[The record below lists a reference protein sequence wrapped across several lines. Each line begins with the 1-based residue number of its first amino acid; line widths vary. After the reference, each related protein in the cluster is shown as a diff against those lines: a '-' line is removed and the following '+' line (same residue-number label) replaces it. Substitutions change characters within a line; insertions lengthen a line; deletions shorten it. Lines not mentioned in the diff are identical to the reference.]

1 MPEAR
6 PGRRQLIINFGDA
19 APEADTTP
27 RVVRAPHAP
36 VDSDRDVVVAV
47 DAGHGGQ
54 DPGATGPGGTHEKDV
69 VLPIARLLAERIN
82 SEPGMRAVLTR
93 NRDEFLVLR
102 DRIRRARVAKADMFI
117 SVHADSIA
125 NHDVTGASVYV
136 LSERGASNES
146 ARWLA
151 ERENAAD
158 LMGGVSLDDK
168 DNTLAS
174 VLLDLSQSA
183 NISASMTAAQRV
195 LSALDNVGQV
205 RKTQVQQAGFVV
217 LKSPDIPSM
226 LVETAYISNPTEELR
241 LRNPQAAGESRGCH
255 FCGRAGLFRAEPAC
269 RHALRA
275 VTARHHRKRCHS
287 RGPAELARQIRAP
300 ADLPPTSTA
309 RPTPTALL
317 GRRAHPRNPHA
328 DTLDSAPSPAR
339 RPPWSGMPIRVLPS
353 ELVDQ
358 IAAGE
363 VIERAAS
370 VVKELV
376 ENSLDAGAHRIEIDI
391 ERGGVGLIRVRDD
404 GGGIAADELPIAIS
418 RHATSKIAS
427 LDDLEAITTLGFRGE
442 ALPSI
447 GSVSRLR
454 VASHPTG
461 AAHASEINVDGAAV
475 SAIRPAAHP
484 QGTTIEV
491 RDLFFNVP
499 ARRKFVRSDATE
511 LGSHCATGGA
521 ARAFALRREFP
532 TSQRRACIARRP
544 GKQDEG

>member
-1 MPEAR
+1 MIKKAFQLAVLVALMGGTSAAMAASAELREARLSATGTSAQLTLDVAGTTTQKVFTLDRPRRVVIDLAHTGVVRGFRVPEGAGVVSDIRTGHQVGGTLRIVVQLNAPAAARSTWMPETR

-205 RKTQVQQAGFVV
+205 RKSQVQQAGFVV

-226 LVETAYISNPTEELR
+226 LVETAYISNRSEELR
-241 LRNPQAAGESRGCH
+241 LRSPKQQANLADAIFAGVRSYFEQNPPAGTRFAQS
-255 FCGRAGLFRAEPAC
+255 
-269 RHALRA
+269 
-275 VTARHHRKRCHS
+275 
-287 RGPAELARQIRAP
+287 
-300 ADLPPTSTA
+300 
-309 RPTPTALL
+309 
-317 GRRAHPRNPHA
+317 RRA
-328 DTLDSAPSPAR
+328 T
-339 RPPWSGMPIRVLPS
+339 I
-353 ELVDQ
+353 
-358 IAAGE
+358 
-363 VIERAAS
+363 AS
-370 VVKELV
+370 V
-376 ENSLDAGAHRIEIDI
+376 GT
-391 ERGGVGLIRVRDD
+391 
-404 GGGIAADELPIAIS
+404 AAAP
-418 RHATSKIAS
+418 
-427 LDDLEAITTLGFRGE
+427 
-442 ALPSI
+442 P
-447 GSVSRLR
+447 
-454 VASHPTG
+454 
-461 AAHASEINVDGAAV
+461 N
-475 SAIRPAAHP
+475 
-484 QGTTIEV
+484 
-491 RDLFFNVP
+491 
-499 ARRKFVRSDATE
+499 
-511 LGSHCATGGA
+511 
-521 ARAFALRREFP
+521 
-532 TSQRRACIARRP
+532 
-544 GKQDEG
+544 

>member
-1 MPEAR
+1 MIKKAFQLGVLAALMGGAGAAAAASAELREARLSATGTSAQLTLDVAGMTTQKVFTLDRPRRVVIDLAHTGVVRGFRAPEGAGVVSNVRTGHQIGGTLRIVVQLKEPAAARSTWMPETR

-19 APEADTTP
+19 APDADTTP

-36 VDSDRDVVVAV
+36 IDSDRDVVVAV

-69 VLPIARLLAERIN
+69 VLPIARALAERIN

-102 DRIRRARVAKADMFI
+102 DRIKRARVAKADMFI

-205 RKTQVQQAGFVV
+205 RKSQVQQAGFVV

-226 LVETAYISNPTEELR
+226 LVETAYISNRSEELR
-241 LRNPQAAGESRGCH
+241 LRSARQQGNLADAI
-255 FCGRAGLFRAEPAC
+255 FAGLRSYFEQNPPAGT
-269 RHALRA
+269 RFAQ
-275 VTARHHRKRCHS
+275 S
-287 RGPAELARQIRAP
+287 
-300 ADLPPTSTA
+300 
-309 RPTPTALL
+309 
-317 GRRAHPRNPHA
+317 RRA
-328 DTLDSAPSPAR
+328 T
-339 RPPWSGMPIRVLPS
+339 M
-353 ELVDQ
+353 
-358 IAAGE
+358 
-363 VIERAAS
+363 AS
-370 VVKELV
+370 V
-376 ENSLDAGAHRIEIDI
+376 AT
-391 ERGGVGLIRVRDD
+391 
-404 GGGIAADELPIAIS
+404 AAAP
-418 RHATSKIAS
+418 
-427 LDDLEAITTLGFRGE
+427 
-442 ALPSI
+442 P
-447 GSVSRLR
+447 
-454 VASHPTG
+454 
-461 AAHASEINVDGAAV
+461 N
-475 SAIRPAAHP
+475 
-484 QGTTIEV
+484 
-491 RDLFFNVP
+491 
-499 ARRKFVRSDATE
+499 
-511 LGSHCATGGA
+511 
-521 ARAFALRREFP
+521 
-532 TSQRRACIARRP
+532 
-544 GKQDEG
+544 

>member
-1 MPEAR
+1 MIKKAFQFGVMAALMVGTSTAMAAGAELREARLSATGTSAQLTLDVAGTTTQKVFTLDRPWRVVIDLAHTGVVRGFRAPEGAGVVSDIRTGHQIGGTLRIVVQLRAPAAARSTWMPETR

-27 RVVRAPHAP
+27 KVVRAPHAP

-102 DRIRRARVAKADMFI
+102 DRIKRARVAKADMFI

-205 RKTQVQQAGFVV
+205 RKSQVQQAGFVV

-226 LVETAYISNPTEELR
+226 LVETAYISNPSEELR
-241 LRNPQAAGESRGCH
+241 LRSPRQQVNLADAIFAGVRSYFEQNPPAGTRFAQA
-255 FCGRAGLFRAEPAC
+255 
-269 RHALRA
+269 
-275 VTARHHRKRCHS
+275 
-287 RGPAELARQIRAP
+287 
-300 ADLPPTSTA
+300 
-309 RPTPTALL
+309 
-317 GRRAHPRNPHA
+317 RRA
-328 DTLDSAPSPAR
+328 T
-339 RPPWSGMPIRVLPS
+339 M
-353 ELVDQ
+353 
-358 IAAGE
+358 
-363 VIERAAS
+363 AS
-370 VVKELV
+370 V
-376 ENSLDAGAHRIEIDI
+376 AA
-391 ERGGVGLIRVRDD
+391 
-404 GGGIAADELPIAIS
+404 AADPP
-418 RHATSKIAS
+418 H
-427 LDDLEAITTLGFRGE
+427 
-442 ALPSI
+442 
-447 GSVSRLR
+447 
-454 VASHPTG
+454 
-461 AAHASEINVDGAAV
+461 
-475 SAIRPAAHP
+475 
-484 QGTTIEV
+484 
-491 RDLFFNVP
+491 
-499 ARRKFVRSDATE
+499 
-511 LGSHCATGGA
+511 
-521 ARAFALRREFP
+521 
-532 TSQRRACIARRP
+532 
-544 GKQDEG
+544 